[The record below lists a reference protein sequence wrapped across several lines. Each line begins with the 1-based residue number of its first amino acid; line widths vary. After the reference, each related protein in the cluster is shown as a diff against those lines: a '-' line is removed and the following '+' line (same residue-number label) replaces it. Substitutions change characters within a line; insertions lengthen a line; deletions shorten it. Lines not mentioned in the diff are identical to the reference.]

1 MYLVGVA
8 VMFDLFLFSIL
19 DILIVKLRKGQ
30 VRGEGSSKGRVS
42 KRVWREG
49 SGDRREEGL
58 GKGTKDWVRDK

>member
-30 VRGEGSSKGRVS
+30 VRGEGSSKGRV
-42 KRVWREG
+42 RVKG
-49 SGDRREEGL
+49 SG
-58 GKGTKDWVRDK
+58 GKGREIGERKD